1 VGACLKPEQTISIV
15 YISRT
20 TAPIKKPTSR
30 MDLHCD
36 CARKTISCTSFERV
50 QPLRSDC
57 KSEGQM
63 EARMCKAGGSIRPSA
78 THCKTGASTDQS
90 WHAIRISL
98 SITDAIKHRHFPYCA
113 GALGPHYPKWPFAL
127 GSTQHEDAKLQTMLG
142 LS

>member
-20 TAPIKKPTSR
+20 TAPIKKLTLR

-63 EARMCKAGGSIRPSA
+63 EARM
-78 THCKTGASTDQS
+78 QS
-90 WHAIRISL
+90 RGLHPTKCNTLQNRGL
-98 SITDAIKHRHFPYCA
+98 Y
-113 GALGPHYPKWPFAL
+113 GPIVARDKDFLINY
-127 GSTQHEDAKLQTMLG
+127 
-142 LS
+142 